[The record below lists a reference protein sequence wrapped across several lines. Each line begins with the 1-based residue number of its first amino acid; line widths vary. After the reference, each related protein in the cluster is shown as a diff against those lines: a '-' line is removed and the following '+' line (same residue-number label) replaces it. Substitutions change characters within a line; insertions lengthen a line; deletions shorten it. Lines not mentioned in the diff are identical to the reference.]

1 VHPQDREHLVKS
13 LNAKGH
19 YSYEHQLRRKDGRL
33 IWVRGSTQAVKN
45 ETGEIVRHLGI
56 QEDITQERQ
65 IGAIWRAVE
74 RLRREIWTMRSERD
88 IAQVLVAMRQVMETQ
103 EIPFTDCGI
112 NVIDDSTAPPTVR
125 FHSISPEGQW
135 LQTSG
140 HKGASRVLRF
150 WREEHT
156 VYRPDLQTDAPHN
169 EQEAIH
175 PLLPKPVSS
184 VADIPFTY
192 GSLAFN
198 SVTPNAFSPEHIA
211 FMEEL
216 SSVLDEC
223 FRRLEDLKLIDA
235 KEEQLRIAQKMEGVG
250 PLAGGIAHDF
260 NNMNTVIM
268 GNLTYLLNDLNEDA
282 LDVYKAAKRCSTL
295 VEHLLAFSARKVS
308 TPQKIGIN
316 ATVRELHKML
326 RRLIGED
333 VELEN
338 DLDPKAGTIYRPQ
351 PY

>member
-1 VHPQDREHLVKS
+1 MHPQDREHLVKS
-13 LNAKGH
+13 LNAKEH

-45 ETGEIVRHLGI
+45 ETGEIVRYLGI

-125 FHSISPEGQW
+125 FHSMSPEGQW

-156 VYRPDLQTDAPHN
+156 VYRPDLQTDDPQTSRRPYILCCLNPLIRLPIFPSPMAPWPSTASHQTPSAPN
-169 EQEAIH
+169 ISHLWKSCH
-175 PLLPKPVSS
+175 PSS
-184 VADIPFTY
+184 M
-192 GSLAFN
+192 
-198 SVTPNAFSPEHIA
+198 NAFA
-211 FMEEL
+211 
-216 SSVLDEC
+216 V
-223 FRRLEDLKLIDA
+223 
-235 KEEQLRIAQKMEGVG
+235 
-250 PLAGGIAHDF
+250 
-260 NNMNTVIM
+260 
-268 GNLTYLLNDLNEDA
+268 
-282 LDVYKAAKRCSTL
+282 
-295 VEHLLAFSARKVS
+295 
-308 TPQKIGIN
+308 
-316 ATVRELHKML
+316 
-326 RRLIGED
+326 
-333 VELEN
+333 
-338 DLDPKAGTIYRPQ
+338 
-351 PY
+351 